1 LFAAMAGI
9 ELTHVPYKGTAP
21 ATADLIGGQVQIAFL
36 GIPAVLP
43 HLKSGKLRVLAVTAL
58 RRSPELPDVP
68 TVDESG
74 VPGYEVSPWY
84 GLLAPAGTPPGIVA
98 RLAAETT
105 RIVRAVEVRG
115 KLAAQGAEAA
125 GSSPEEYA
133 AVIREDTAIWARV
146 VKEAGI
152 RGEPSR

>member
-1 LFAAMAGI
+1 LFAAMTGVT
-9 ELTHVPYKGTAP
+9 LTHVPYKGTAP

-43 HLKSGKLRVLAVTAL
+43 HLKSGKLRALAVTGL

-84 GLLAPAGTPPGIVA
+84 GLLAPAGVPRAIVA
-98 RLAAETT
+98 RLAVATAN
-105 RIVRAVEVRG
+105 IVRTPEIRE
-115 KLAAQGAEAA
+115 KLALQGAEAE
-125 GSSPEEYA
+125 GSTPQEYA
-133 AVIREDTAIWARV
+133 AAIRADTATWVRV
-146 VKEAGI
+146 VEETGLRAGT
-152 RGEPSR
+152 RH